1 MAKAKKTK
9 LASKDDRMKTMREK
23 AAKIP
28 GGASIIRN
36 NAKCFSEDRHLEV
49 LPVPHTAFCYLFGI
63 PGIPLGRAMTV
74 VGKEGA
80 CKSVFSHWLEAIF
93 LLNGGFVG
101 FIDTE
106 KKTNFDQVHG
116 VYRNVLGDNWKAI
129 MKQNFL
135 FLDGS
140 SQEDMI
146 SKQRFFG
153 EQMSMMNIGGDV
165 FPWIMNTDSINYL
178 MQEAYQKKVLEKDDQ
193 SDVGYAH
200 MHKANKLQA
209 WFGSCLP
216 AFIDDYP
223 ALYTAVNH
231 LKEKSEQKG
240 QFTVKTQHEAGGAFK
255 EFAWSYKL
263 VLAKAKLADHVQS
276 EKRQGITL
284 TTAKSTGS
292 ENGRRIGLTMET
304 QQVIEDGEYTGLD
317 VSFSWDACL
326 AELLCGKPKWDKEK
340 SVTSASFRD
349 EMGLEHSGASYSC
362 KHIGI
367 EGVSAAE
374 LGAAIE
380 YKMTE
385 DTEFKNRIYKE
396 LWISNNKPLVF
407 EDWVAPSDA
416 KMKVDEL
423 RKLFPPPDTKAKKK
437 KAPAR
442 QRGAPPE
449 ETHTAPAPAP
459 PLPS

>member
-9 LASKDDRMKTMREK
+9 LASKDDRMKKLREK

-28 GGASIIRN
+28 GGAGIIRN
-36 NAKCFSEDRHLEV
+36 NAKCFSEDRHLEI
-49 LPVPHTAFCYLFGI
+49 LPVPHTAFCYLVGI

-74 VGKEGA
+74 VGKEGS

-93 LLNGGFVG
+93 LLNDGFVG

-116 VYRNVLGDNWKAI
+116 VYRNVLGENWKEI
-129 MKQNFL
+129 MESNFM
-135 FLDGS
+135 FLDGNT
-140 SQEDMI
+140 QEDMI

-153 EQMSMMNIGGDV
+153 EQMSMLNIGGDV

-178 MQEAYQKKVLEKDDQ
+178 MQASYQKKVIESDDQ

-216 AFIDDYP
+216 TFIDDYP

-240 QFTVKTQHEAGGAFK
+240 QFTVTKQHEAGGAFK
-255 EFAWSYKL
+255 EFAWSYKI
-263 VLAKAKLADHVQS
+263 VMAKSSFAGKHIQS

-292 ENGRRIGLTMET
+292 ENGRRIGLIMET
-304 QQVIEDGEYTGLD
+304 RQVVEDGEFTGLD

-340 SVTSASFRD
+340 SVTSAKFQD
-349 EMGLEHSGASYSC
+349 DLGLEKSGTAYSC
-362 KHIGI
+362 RSLGM
-367 EGVSAAE
+367 EDVSAAE
-374 LGAAIE
+374 VGAAIE
-380 YKMTE
+380 HKIST
-385 DTEFKNRIYKE
+385 DAEFKKLIYRE
-396 LWISNNKPLVF
+396 LWISNNKQMDLNT
-407 EDWVAPSDA
+407 WVAPSDA
-416 KMKVDEL
+416 KMKVAEL
-423 RKLFPPPDTKAKKK
+423 RELFPPEDKKKPPAKK
-437 KAPAR
+437 
-442 QRGAPPE
+442 RGAPPE
-449 ETHTAPAPAP
+449 PVVSEPP
-459 PLPS
+459 PLP